1 VQVAVVIQKEKGSEK
16 LLDTNPSITLD
27 TRGQVCPY
35 PMIETRKL
43 AEKLPEGAVAE
54 VITDVEATAKTS
66 IPLVCEGLGLN
77 YVVVEDAGF
86 WRIRIS

>member
-1 VQVAVVIQKEKGSEK
+1 MTTVVLKNKGSEK
-16 LLDTNPSITLD
+16 LLDATPSITLD

-43 AEKLPEGAVAE
+43 AERLTEGAVAE
-54 VITDVEATAKTS
+54 IITDVESTAKTS

-77 YVVVEDAGF
+77 YIVIEEPTS
-86 WRIRIS
+86 WRVRISK